1 MDPQLKVSI
10 DVGDDLLMRQF
21 RHSDEETVYRRAT
34 ANYQHLREYMHW
46 MTPDYSLRS
55 AREFIA
61 RSLKAVADRTSL
73 TYGLFRGDAFLGSI
87 GFVNFDW
94 PARKT
99 EIGYWIS
106 AEEQGKG
113 IVTQSVRTLIAYAFG
128 DLELNRV
135 EIRCAASNT
144 RSRAVAER
152 LGFVMEGVLR
162 QSEIRHGVLHDFVI
176 YGMLREEWSNGTTEI

>member
-1 MDPQLKVSI
+1 MDPQLKASI
-10 DVGDDLLMRQF
+10 EVCDDLVMRQF
-21 RHSDEETVYRRAT
+21 RHSDEEAVYRKVT
-34 ANYQHLREYMHW
+34 ANFEHLREYMHW

-61 RSLKAVADRTSL
+61 RSLKAVADRTAL
-73 TYGLFRGDAFLGSI
+73 TYGVFRGDAFLGSI

-94 PARKT
+94 AARKT

-106 AEEQGKG
+106 AEEQGRG
-113 IVTQSVRTLIAYAFG
+113 IVTLCVRKLIGYAFV
-128 DLELNRV
+128 ELALKRIA
-135 EIRCAASNT
+135 IRCAASNA

-176 YGMLREEWSNGTTEI
+176 YGMLREEWSGGKTEI